1 MPTESEQ
8 SVNSPGFEIAGRMTT
23 KRFWHVAVQL
33 KNGQVLFAGG
43 AETDRPGHS
52 SPAMMHNSAEI
63 FNPENGTSSPTGN
76 LTQARQYDKGL
87 LLRDGRVVLIG
98 FRDKPVEIYDP
109 QTRRFS
115 ATAYLPMRGHPR
127 TVTLLQAGGV
137 FVSDEQGNTTVY
149 NPDTGEFSSVKRM
162 IFPRDGHT
170 ATLLHDGRVLL
181 AGGISAGEMVK
192 GSEIYDPET
201 NSFKAVGDL
210 NNERWGHKAI
220 LLQDGR
226 VLIIGGRRGVINSG
240 DVQDIL
246 TAEFFD
252 LATETFSPG
261 GNTAIEAIRT
271 AFLMPTG
278 KVFTLSV
285 REVVL
290 YDPAT
295 GTSTRTGHSIGSNR
309 DLYTVTMLNDGRVLV
324 SGGWKDLESTDEV
337 LIYTP

>member
-1 MPTESEQ
+1 
-8 SVNSPGFEIAGRMTT
+8 
-23 KRFWHVAVQL
+23 
-33 KNGQVLFAGG
+33 
-43 AETDRPGHS
+43 
-52 SPAMMHNSAEI
+52 
-63 FNPENGTSSPTGN
+63 
-76 LTQARQYDKGL
+76 
-87 LLRDGRVVLIG
+87 
-98 FRDKPVEIYDP
+98 
-109 QTRRFS
+109 
-115 ATAYLPMRGHPR
+115 
-127 TVTLLQAGGV
+127 
-137 FVSDEQGNTTVY
+137 
-149 NPDTGEFSSVKRM
+149 
-162 IFPRDGHT
+162 
-170 ATLLHDGRVLL
+170 
-181 AGGISAGEMVK
+181 MVK

-210 NNERWGHKAI
+210 NNERWGHKAM
-220 LLQDGR
+220 LLRDGR
-226 VLIIGGRRGVINSG
+226 VLIIGGRKGDINASE
-240 DVQDIL
+240 DVQ

-309 DLYTVTMLNDGRVLV
+309 DLYTVTVLNDGRVLV
-324 SGGWKDLESTDEV
+324 SGGWNDLESTDEV